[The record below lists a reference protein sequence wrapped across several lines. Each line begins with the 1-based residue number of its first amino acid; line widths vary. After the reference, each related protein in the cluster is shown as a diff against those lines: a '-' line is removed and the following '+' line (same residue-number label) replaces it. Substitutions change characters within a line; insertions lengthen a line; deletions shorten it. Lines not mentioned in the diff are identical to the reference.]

1 MELNRTTDEKKPLVI
16 DTNIG
21 VVTPEVLS
29 SFLEGSDV
37 WSKLELLVGKK
48 RARLWRLIILLYLLN
63 CAKAMLNSMDRLFRY
78 IIAKG
83 IDISARERVDL
94 LSDGFRITVDIHVT
108 DIDIAKLRS
117 KWRKVF
123 RKAKLLDHRVLE
135 VLDPAVRNAVM
146 LSFKLLDKLTTFEDI
161 EEYKVVKEEPVTEG
175 ENA

>member
-1 MELNRTTDEKKPLVI
+1 
-16 DTNIG
+16 
-21 VVTPEVLS
+21 
-29 SFLEGSDV
+29 
-37 WSKLELLVGKK
+37 
-48 RARLWRLIILLYLLN
+48 
-63 CAKAMLNSMDRLFRY
+63 MLNSMDRLFRY

-83 IDISARERVDL
+83 IVISARERVDL

-123 RKAKLLDHRVLE
+123 RKAKLLDYRVLE

-146 LSFKLLDKLTTFEDI
+146 LSFKLLDKLTTYEDI